1 MIVYDQVSLTRLL
14 EDYRHHSQNAG
25 EPLDEEYD
33 DYKTLINSIRRPGTG
48 ETSVN
53 IPPPTAKSTV
63 PAPGLANKP
72 VLFDLFLLGKKSY
85 GIWRLS
91 LTSASSPRKLV
102 LKHTQTHR

>member
-14 EDYRHHSQNAG
+14 EDYRHHSQNTG
-25 EPLDEEYD
+25 EPIDEEYD

-63 PAPGLANKP
+63 PAPGLATKQ
-72 VLFDLFLLGKKSY
+72 VLFYLFLLGEKSY
-85 GIWRLS
+85 CILANRCQMIRAPFTDFDL
-91 LTSASSPRKLV
+91 AP
-102 LKHTQTHR
+102 

>member
-1 MIVYDQVSLTRLL
+1 MMVYDQVSLTRLL

-53 IPPPTAKSTV
+53 IPPPTAKSTA
-63 PAPGLANKP
+63 PALGLARKP
-72 VLFDLFLLGKKSY
+72 ILFDLFCLVKNL
-85 GIWRLS
+85 IAFWRIDV
-91 LTSASSPRKLV
+91 K
-102 LKHTQTHR
+102 